1 MGPGQ
6 LDICDKMQ
14 GTKNGELTAQQ
25 IENLP
30 IDISSTKLL
39 DWLIDRRH
47 VNLKWQSAAL
57 IIREKINHAIQ
68 DMPEVEEIKKLL
80 TGTYINYFHCLRIV
94 ELLKVSEESS
104 KNIFGYYSSQRM
116 KDWQEVV
123 KLYEKDNIYLAEAA
137 HMLIRN
143 VGFEIPSLKKQI
155 AKCQQLQAEC
165 SKKEKD
171 YAESASSARD
181 EYKQSCKQ
189 LGIKGEKIRSEL
201 LELVSELPQTYRS
214 IEEQARKLSQVL
226 EFYQAFVQFV
236 NGSDEES
243 MGDVCPMLQYLTQH
257 GNTTVYQWR
266 TGKVPDRVEEVKLSF
281 LEDEEET
288 KDDEIDFSGI
298 DMDTGGID
306 FGDLGISVENE
317 GAETI
322 DFDIEVGDGT
332 VTESGEGVAR
342 GNDALCLFEHIPT
355 RNQFINEI
363 IELQAFLGQ
372 RRTEMQGDSD
382 VLTVNQFQTA
392 PTIVQTKTL
401 NDVTTML
408 SQVDDIYKRLTE
420 TRMQHLFLLIGSP
433 KYVDRLTD
441 SLKQKLSLEEK
452 MLASR
457 EAVKQK
463 RFDCLEDQTKLEPQ
477 VDALV
482 GRTRELQKQIEG
494 DISKRYKNRQVNLM
508 GAINTI

>member
-1 MGPGQ
+1 
-6 LDICDKMQ
+6 MQ
-14 GTKNGELTAQQ
+14 GTKNGELTAKQ

-30 IDISSTKLL
+30 VDISSSKLL

-57 IIREKINHAIQ
+57 VVREKINHAIQ

-80 TGTYINYFHCLRIV
+80 AGTYINYFHCLRIV
-94 ELLKVSEESS
+94 ALLKVSEESS
-104 KNIFGYYSSQRM
+104 KNMFGYYSSQRM
-116 KDWQEVV
+116 KDWQEIVR
-123 KLYEKDNIYLAEAA
+123 LYEKDNIYLAEAA

-143 VGFEIPSLKKQI
+143 VGFEVPSLKKQI

-201 LELVSELPQTYRS
+201 LGLVSELPQTYRS
-214 IEEQARKLSQVL
+214 IEEQARKLSEVV

-236 NGSDEES
+236 SGSDEES
-243 MGDVCPMLQYLTQH
+243 IGDVCPLLKFLTQH
-257 GNTTVYQWR
+257 GNTRVYQWR

-281 LEDEEET
+281 LEEEEET
-288 KDDEIDFSGI
+288 QEDEIDFSGI
-298 DMDTGGID
+298 ELDTGEID
-306 FGDLGISVENE
+306 FGDLGISIENE

-322 DFDIEVGDGT
+322 DFDIEVNDSIT
-332 VTESGEGVAR
+332 TEGEEGVAR

-355 RNQFINEI
+355 RNQFINEVL
-363 IELQAFLGQ
+363 ELQAFLGQ
-372 RRTEMQGDSD
+372 RKVEMEGDTD
-382 VLTVNQFQTA
+382 VLTFNQFQTA
-392 PTIVQTKTL
+392 PTVVKTKTL
-401 NDVTTML
+401 HYITTML
-408 SQVDDIYKRLTE
+408 AQVDEIYNRLTE

-433 KYVDRLTD
+433 KYVDRLAD
-441 SLKQKLSLEEK
+441 SLKQKVSLEEK

-463 RFDCLEDQTKLEPQ
+463 RLDCLEDQTKLEPR

-482 GRTRELQKQIEG
+482 GRTRELQKQIAG
-494 DISKRYKNRQVNLM
+494 DISKRYKNRPVNLM
-508 GAINTI
+508 GAINTL